1 MENNESTQ
9 QQSSELSDSKLA
21 QSSRRPAQLAT
32 LNFLLKLLKR
42 WPWLVWTGV
51 WAFLLLITAIAIF
64 SLTYTGGVQHKEPE
78 PTPRAAENPA
88 ETSSQKG
95 SPMPLLL
102 LGAVALSC
110 VAGSLVLAKRRLAT
124 SSQQPTKLRQ
134 RQRSSAR
141 GLTRRQQRKQ
151 LLQEPPPIPTPPE
164 EPQPPVAP
172 VPAETEPVVTVL
184 PPEESHPLDAGEE
197 SLVEM
202 MDIRKNRSLSSLLGD
217 NFKES

>member
-1 MENNESTQ
+1 MENNEST

-21 QSSRRPAQLAT
+21 QSRRRPAQLAT

-64 SLTYTGGVQHKEPE
+64 SLTYTVGVQQKEPE

-88 ETSSQKG
+88 ETSSQTG

-110 VAGSLVLAKRRLAT
+110 VAGSFVIAKRRLAT

-134 RQRSSAR
+134 RQRSSVK

-151 LLQEPPPIPTPPE
+151 LLQESLPVVTPPE
-164 EPQPPVAP
+164 EPQLPVAA

-217 NFKES
+217 NFKEL

>member
-21 QSSRRPAQLAT
+21 QPSRRPTQLAT

-51 WAFLLLITAIAIF
+51 WAFLLLVTAIAIF
-64 SLTYTGGVQHKEPE
+64 SLTYTGGVQQKEPE
-78 PTPRAAENPA
+78 PTPTAENPA
-88 ETSSQKG
+88 ETSSQTG

-102 LGAVALSC
+102 LGAVALTC
-110 VAGSLVLAKRRLAT
+110 VAGSLVIVKRRLAT

-151 LLQEPPPIPTPPE
+151 LLQDPPPVPTPPE

-202 MDIRKNRSLSSLLGD
+202 MDIRKNRSLSSLLGE